1 MATLR
6 SFWMLALMVL
16 LMLPAAARA
25 NPDVAGSWSGI
36 VVGSGARIGVIIR
49 LSVLDGVWG
58 GSFDQPEQ
66 GFRGIPLENIT
77 VSTDGGETRVRFNL
91 RGIPGPPTYELRLV
105 GGKLV
110 GTARQGMFSGTVELQ
125 RGEDHFRPRRPQ
137 DPTPPLPYAEVLV
150 TFPSVEGVELAGTL
164 TLPEGATA
172 ESPRPAVVLISGS
185 GPQDRDHTL
194 AGHRP
199 FLVLAD
205 RLARAGLVVL
215 RYDDRGVGL
224 STGNFAAATT
234 LDFAQDAAAAV
245 RYLLDRPEVRRDA
258 VGLIGHS
265 EGGNVAVLAASRTNL
280 PVAFLVLLA
289 SPGVSGRE
297 VLVDQMAAL
306 QRSLGAPSERVQ
318 AISEAQTAVFDA
330 VLAGNRTL
338 AVERIIELLRLQQGL
353 ATLTEQGR
361 QILRQRAEAE
371 ANNIFTPWFT
381 VFLRYSPQE
390 DLRRVRVPVLA
401 MTGSLDL
408 QVDPDRNLRAIDSA
422 LAAGGNP
429 DRTTVRLNGLNH
441 LFQQARTG
449 SVAEYG
455 ELDETFNEEA
465 IERIIR
471 WLKDRL
477 PGGG

>member
-25 NPDVAGSWSGI
+25 NPEVAGSWSGI
-36 VVGSGARIGVIIR
+36 VVGSGARIGVVIR

-110 GTARQGMFSGTVELQ
+110 GTARQGTFSGTVELQ

-137 DPTPPLPYAEVLV
+137 DPTPPLPYTEVLV

-172 ESPRPAVVLISGS
+172 DSPRPAVVLISGS

-205 RLARAGLVVL
+205 QLARAGLVVL

-234 LDFAQDAAAAV
+234 LDFSQDAAAAV

-306 QRSLGAPSERVQ
+306 QKSLGAPSERVQ
-318 AISEAQTAVFDA
+318 AISEAQKAVFDA
-330 VLAGNRTL
+330 VLAGNRPL
-338 AVERIIELLRLQQGL
+338 AVERIVELLRLQQGL

-361 QILRQRAEAE
+361 QMLRQRAEAE

-401 MTGSLDL
+401 MTGSLDV
-408 QVDPDRNLRAIDSA
+408 QVDADRNLRAIDSA

-429 DRTTVRLNGLNH
+429 DRTTVKLNGLNH

-465 IERIIR
+465 IERILR

-477 PGGG
+477 PVGG